1 MTRCRGLCRFGGGE
15 ACSRGIPGR
24 GRCAR
29 SLGIIVS
36 LLRGMVEMEDGVGG
50 RLTDD
55 IRPEEKNVL
64 VRVLLL
70 AACGGAIQER
80 LLGAHLVLGSG

>member
-1 MTRCRGLCRFGGGE
+1 MGD
-15 ACSRGIPGR
+15 GI
-24 GRCAR
+24 
-29 SLGIIVS
+29 S
-36 LLRGMVEMEDGVGG
+36 G

-64 VRVLLL
+64 VRVLLP
-70 AACGGAIQER
+70 AACGGGARAIQER